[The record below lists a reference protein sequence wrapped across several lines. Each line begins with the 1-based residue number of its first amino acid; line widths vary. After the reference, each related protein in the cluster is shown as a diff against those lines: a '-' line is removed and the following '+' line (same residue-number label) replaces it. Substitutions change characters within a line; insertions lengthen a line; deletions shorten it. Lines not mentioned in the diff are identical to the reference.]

1 MIGNLLQADF
11 EEIIAAKDWDGL
23 RDALSELPP
32 VDIAELIEDLPQDD
46 VGIIFRMLPRD
57 TAADAFE
64 YLPLHHQQQL
74 IQSLSGPQVQSIL
87 NDMTPDDRTRLFEE
101 LPAPVTRRL
110 MDTLSPEELKQ
121 ARALLGYPEGTA
133 GRYMTPDYVALPPDI
148 TAREALERI
157 RVTGRGKETLAI
169 IYIVNE
175 KGKLLEDLRLGSLVL
190 ADPETMIGD
199 IEDRPAV
206 YIQATA
212 PAEEVVAEFER
223 YDRVAL
229 PVVDKDRTM
238 LGIITADDVLD
249 FAQKRATEEIQK
261 LGGSAALDAPYKET
275 GLFLLARKR
284 GVWLAVLFLGQT
296 MTASVIGYWQGAID
310 ALPMLAMF
318 MPLVISSGGNSGS
331 QTTSII
337 IRSLALQELRLR
349 DVFYVMRRELLSGFA
364 LGASLGLIGFLC
376 VCAWYWLGLKDFAG
390 HPYRL
395 ALAVWG
401 SLIGVVTLGSVVGA
415 MLPFVL
421 RKLKLDPATASAPF
435 VATLVD
441 VTGLLIYFATAWVF
455 LHNLMSNL

>member
-1 MIGNLLQADF
+1 MA
-11 EEIIAAKDWDGL
+11 
-23 RDALSELPP
+23 
-32 VDIAELIEDLPQDD
+32 
-46 VGIIFRMLPRD
+46 
-57 TAADAFE
+57 
-64 YLPLHHQQQL
+64 
-74 IQSLSGPQVQSIL
+74 GP
-87 NDMTPDDRTRLFEE
+87 D
-101 LPAPVTRRL
+101 
-110 MDTLSPEELKQ
+110 
-121 ARALLGYPEGTA
+121 
-133 GRYMTPDYVALPPDI
+133 
-148 TAREALERI
+148 
-157 RVTGRGKETLAI
+157 
-169 IYIVNE
+169 
-175 KGKLLEDLRLGSLVL
+175 
-190 ADPETMIGD
+190 TMIGD
-199 IEDRPAV
+199 IEDRPPV
-206 YIQATA
+206 YIEATM
-212 PAEEVVAEFER
+212 PGEDVVAEFER

-249 FAQKRATEEIQK
+249 FAQKRATEEMQK
-261 LGGSAALDAPYKET
+261 LGGSAALDAPYRET
-275 GLFLLARKR
+275 GLLLLARKR

-349 DVFYVMRRELLSGFA
+349 DVFYVMRRELLSGLA

-376 VCAWYWLGLKDFAG
+376 VAAWYWLGLKDFAG

-441 VTGLLIYFATAWVF
+441 VTGLLIYFGTAWVF
-455 LHNLMSNL
+455 LHNLMSKL